1 MRHCTPV
8 HPRSRLRS
16 CRCSSQLPESR
27 PRDDS
32 GGEFRG
38 SLSSSSNAK
47 FLAYLLLPLSHYES
61 SFCTDYSTVRCL
73 PWGFAEEAR
82 VMLKVELGDYDSIV
96 SGRQKAVP
104 ARNFRHL
111 RRSVC
116 AHMTRLDSL
125 PRSPYRR
132 HAVCLC
138 SSGSMGP

>member
-1 MRHCTPV
+1 
-8 HPRSRLRS
+8 
-16 CRCSSQLPESR
+16 
-27 PRDDS
+27 
-32 GGEFRG
+32 
-38 SLSSSSNAK
+38 
-47 FLAYLLLPLSHYES
+47 
-61 SFCTDYSTVRCL
+61 
-73 PWGFAEEAR
+73 
-82 VMLKVELGDYDSIV
+82 MLKVELGDYDSIV
-96 SGRQKAVP
+96 SGMQKAVP

>member
-1 MRHCTPV
+1 VITKLIYQPAKKFGV
-8 HPRSRLRS
+8 SRY
-16 CRCSSQLPESR
+16 
-27 PRDDS
+27 
-32 GGEFRG
+32 FHY
-38 SLSSSSNAK
+38 LSSHYKSS
-47 FLAYLLLPLSHYES
+47 S
-61 SFCTDYSTVRCL
+61 TDSSTVRCL

-96 SGRQKAVP
+96 SGMQKAVP

-138 SSGSMGP
+138 SSGSKGP